1 MPILSWKNTKNP
13 HTFRCLAAGIFVV
26 WAGALVAIT
35 FIYPQPV
42 VITDENL
49 EKFREI
55 TEKDPLFY
63 DPAMD
68 VGFLQ
73 ESVAE
78 MKHQDDLI
86 LYVDRLFR
94 PGGDPKYR
102 DVFPEE
108 WRLWPDEFLETLP
121 YIHVATKKFLDA
133 PSREGALILLNWQEK
148 AGVSYQKA
156 IDLHILAMENIFRA
170 NPKAPKTKIIFLGSG
185 TTPEIVYNDFLL
197 IQKNALKIAEEIAK
211 RKKCLFSGK
220 CPASS
225 QNSVEKSSVSDQVS
239 DVKGQISDVIPFKPL
254 PNEILGIRPEDKI
267 FGPYWAETR
276 CFGQSEAGAPLSQ
289 PFYVVIK
296 SQKTKPKSLIIPRLT
311 NERYY
316 HDYSKISTW
325 GVADINARAGII
337 LRQHR
342 ETVDYLCSDLTYL
355 PDLIIMYLAEQK
367 NAADG
372 FSARNQLSTLPY
384 LIQNTL
390 DTAFFITSQPQ
401 YDQKSF
407 NPLYLMVNRSAYSLY
422 FGAFSPAMWRLDEDL
437 KLSLAQNL
445 DFRGGYITY
454 HELLKR
460 GMTSTE
466 ITAIND
472 VLSWSKL
479 FDQFGY

>member
-1 MPILSWKNTKNP
+1 MPILSWENTKNP
-13 HTFRCLAAGIFVV
+13 HTFRCLATGIFVV

-35 FIYPQPV
+35 FIYPQQA
-42 VITDENL
+42 IIKDENL

-73 ESVAE
+73 ESVTE
-78 MKHQDDLI
+78 IKHQDDLI

-94 PGGDPKYR
+94 TGGDLKYR

-108 WRLWPDEFLETLP
+108 WRLWPDDFLATLP
-121 YIHVATKKFLDA
+121 YIHIATREFLDA
-133 PSREGALILLNWQEK
+133 PLREEALILLDWYGK
-148 AGVSYQKA
+148 AVASYKKA
-156 IDLHILAMENIFRA
+156 IDLHIQAMENVFRA
-170 NPKAPKTKIIFLGSG
+170 NPKAPKTKILFLGSG

-197 IQKNALKIAEEIAK
+197 IQKNAEALKKEIT
-211 RKKCLFSGK
+211 RRQNCLYYDQ
-220 CPASS
+220 CPTEYRDPIPVNTGIGSLS
-225 QNSVEKSSVSDQVS
+225 ERV
-239 DVKGQISDVIPFKPL
+239 PFKPL
-254 PNEILGIRPEDKI
+254 PNEILGIGPENKI
-267 FGPYWAETR
+267 FGPYWSETR
-276 CFGQSEAGAPLSQ
+276 CFGQSEAGAPLNQ

-296 SQKTKPKSLIIPRLT
+296 SQKTKPRSLIIPRLT

-316 HDYSKISTW
+316 RDYSKISTW
-325 GVADINARAGII
+325 GIAHINARAGII

-367 NAADG
+367 SAADG
-372 FSARNQLSTLPY
+372 FSAKNQLSTLPY

-390 DTAFFITSQPQ
+390 DTAFFITSQTQ
-401 YDQKSF
+401 YDRKSF

-437 KLSLAQNL
+437 KLSLTQNL
-445 DFRGGYITY
+445 DSRGGYITY

-460 GMTSTE
+460 GMTSAE

-472 VLSWSKL
+472 VPSWPKL